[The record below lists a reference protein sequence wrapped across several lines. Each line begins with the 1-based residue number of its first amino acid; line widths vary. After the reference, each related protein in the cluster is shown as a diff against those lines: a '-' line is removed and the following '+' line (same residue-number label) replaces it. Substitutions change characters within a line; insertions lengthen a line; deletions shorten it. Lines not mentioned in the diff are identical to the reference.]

1 MSAPA
6 PERTAIVYTLTRPA
20 RDRLHVAAHI
30 APASPVSVFSMR
42 ETYGPARGFA
52 GGIAD
57 LVVSGADAR
66 AAAEAGRVLV
76 AAAEPFT
83 LAYDCVLPDYADA
96 VSLLRG
102 FRRGDALFVP
112 GMALFLRLHGE
123 ADCEVRLDIADAVTV
138 GLDPSRGHHDGA
150 TLERSYFAIGDVATR
165 ACGRTLFVH
174 ERGFPFVLDDLAGI
188 WPRVMAEAERLF
200 GEAAPADWTACL
212 FASGEHPPG
221 RPGAGFALPGG
232 ALVSVSA
239 GDDTLATPHTLWLLL
254 HERLHHWLG
263 CAIGRAGPADD
274 WFFEGFTNFL
284 TCEALQR
291 AGRLSRAE
299 LARLVRLSRRAVREA
314 TASIEPPLAHRGFLA
329 ARRWHAA
336 LVRQGAALPEILAR
350 LVAARRGTTLGGAD
364 LLAALA
370 QASPDGHVPEALRRL
385 AEE

>member
-1 MSAPA
+1 M
-6 PERTAIVYTLTRPA
+6 A
-20 RDRLHVAAHI
+20 RVE
-30 APASPVSVFSMR
+30 PTSPVSVLTLR

-52 GGIAD
+52 GGIAN
-57 LVVSGADAR
+57 LVVDGADAQ
-66 AAAEAGRVLV
+66 AATAPGRVLV
-76 AAAEPFT
+76 VASKPFT

-112 GMALFLRLHGE
+112 GMALFHRLHGE
-123 ADCEVRLDIADAVTV
+123 ADCEVRLDIPDALTI

-150 TLERSYFAIGDVATR
+150 ALERCHFVIGDVMMRT
-165 ACGRTLFVH
+165 CGRTLFVH
-174 ERGFPFVLDDLAGI
+174 ERGFPFALDELSGV
-188 WPRVMAEAERLF
+188 WPRLMAEAGRLF
-200 GEAAPADWTACL
+200 GETAPADWTACL
-212 FASGEHPPG
+212 FASSEHPPG
-221 RPGAGFALPGG
+221 RPGAGFALPDG

-239 GDDTLATPHTLWLLL
+239 DDDRLATPHTLWLLL

-291 AGRLSRAE
+291 TGRLSRPE

-314 TASIEPPLAHRGFLA
+314 SGSIEPPLAHRGFLA

-336 LVRQGAALPEILAR
+336 LVRQGAALPGILTR
-350 LVAARRGTTLGGAD
+350 LVAARRGAALGGAE

-370 QASPDGHVPEALRRL
+370 QASPDGRVPEALRRL